1 MRLERTSIDR
11 RGASYPRAMSESE
24 IPNLKV
30 LRQERGWS
38 QQFLADQLKVTAHT
52 VMRWEAG
59 SNSPQLKDVRK
70 LATFF
75 GVSVSYLIGETE
87 MRGDENLRIRP
98 EDRELLRNTVEVSI
112 ERIKRLHQDMLAH
125 LNKL

>member
-1 MRLERTSIDR
+1 M
-11 RGASYPRAMSESE
+11 PESE

-38 QQFLADQLKVTAHT
+38 QQALADQLGVTSHT

-70 LATFF
+70 LAAFF
-75 GVSVSYLIGETE
+75 QVSVSYLIGEAE
-87 MRGDENLRIRP
+87 LRGDERLRIRP
-98 EDRELLRNTVEVSI
+98 EDRELMRNTVEVSI
-112 ERIKRLHQDMLAH
+112 ERIKRLHADMLAH
-125 LNKL
+125 LDKL

>member
-1 MRLERTSIDR
+1 MM
-11 RGASYPRAMSESE
+11 PESE
-24 IPNLKV
+24 LPNLRV

-38 QQFLADQLKVTAHT
+38 QQFLADQLQVTSHT

-70 LATFF
+70 LAAFF
-75 GVSVSYLIGETE
+75 QVSVAYLIGETE
-87 MRGDENLRIRP
+87 KRGDERLRIRP

-112 ERIKRLHQDMLAH
+112 ERIKLLHQDMLEH
-125 LNKL
+125 LEKL

>member
-1 MRLERTSIDR
+1 
-11 RGASYPRAMSESE
+11 MSESE

-38 QQFLADQLKVTAHT
+38 QQFLADQLQVTSHT

-70 LATFF
+70 LAAHFE
-75 GVSVSYLIGETE
+75 VSVAFLIGETLDRKPE
-87 MRGDENLRIRP
+87 HRP
-98 EDRELLRNTVEVSI
+98 VHQADKDRMRNTVEVSM
-112 ERIKRLHQDMLAH
+112 ERMRRLHADLLDQVD
-125 LNKL
+125 KL

>member
-1 MRLERTSIDR
+1 
-11 RGASYPRAMSESE
+11 MSESE

-70 LATFF
+70 LAAFF
-75 GVSVSYLIGETE
+75 DVSVAFLVGETMDRKPE
-87 MRGDENLRIRP
+87 LRPVSEADKDRMRNAIMLSMERMRLLQTDLLDQV
-98 EDRELLRNTVEVSI
+98 DRL
-112 ERIKRLHQDMLAH
+112 
-125 LNKL
+125 

>member
-1 MRLERTSIDR
+1 M
-11 RGASYPRAMSESE
+11 PESE

-38 QQFLADQLKVTAHT
+38 QQTLADQLGVTGHT

-59 SNSPQLKDVRK
+59 TNSPQLKDVRK
-70 LATFF
+70 LAAFF
-75 GVSVSYLIGETE
+75 QVSVAYLIGEAE
-87 MRGDENLRIRP
+87 MRGDERLRIRP
-98 EDRELLRNTVEVSI
+98 EDRELLRNTVDVSI

-125 LNKL
+125 LDKL